1 MARLLTFVIIALVVY
16 LLLKGLG
23 RKNELRSRGS
33 RPRAASAAGEDM
45 VACARCGVNVP
56 RSEVREEAGRLVC
69 ADNPRCKPAA

>member
-1 MARLLTFVIIALVVY
+1 MARLLTFVIIAFVVY

-23 RKNELRSRGS
+23 RKNELRERDA

-56 RSEVREEAGRLVC
+56 RSEMREDAGRLVC
-69 ADNPRCKPAA
+69 ADNPRCVPRR